1 MSRWIAVSNPVQE
14 AALSAVLTVFVL
26 LVAASG
32 NPRGHSQPTMT
43 DENSSD
49 DTAGFYVMLS
59 DGDSEETGRSS
70 DSLSGFDESKDGL
83 AVHGRNG
90 YSTSDSL
97 SGLDES
103 KSGLEANAVVERVVD
118 GDTIVARIGDK
129 SETVRLIGIDTPES
143 VARTRPVE
151 CYGQEASFHLAEVL
165 PVGTAITLVRDVEIR
180 DVYDRLLAYVIRSYD
195 NLFVN
200 LELISAGYAAVLEYW
215 PNNYYSNLFA
225 RAEAEARHSLRGLWK
240 ACGGTDV
247 PLD

>member
-1 MSRWIAVSNPVQE
+1 MSNLVQK
-14 AALSAVLTVFVL
+14 AALLAVLTVFML

-32 NPRGHSQPTMT
+32 NPRGHLQPTMT
-43 DENSSD
+43 ANDSSD
-49 DTAGFYVMLS
+49 DMAGLYAIPA

-70 DSLSGFDESKDGL
+70 DSLGGFDESKSGLAL
-83 AVHGRNG
+83 AVHDRND

-97 SGLDES
+97 GGFDES
-103 KSGLEANAVVERVVD
+103 RSGLEANAVVERVVD
-118 GDTIVARIGDK
+118 GDTIIARIGNK

-151 CYGQEASFHLAEVL
+151 CYGQEASFYLAEVL

-195 NLFVN
+195 RLFVN

-215 PNNYYSNLFA
+215 PNNYYSSLFA